1 MKTILLHIHDDH
13 GADSR
18 LQVACD
24 LARAGRAHVQCV
36 QVTPMPEMIAAGAQ
50 DGMGYAPMVAAE
62 LHAIDEAF
70 RTRTEAH
77 FAQEDVAW
85 DWQSMQGDSLPGLLS
100 AAKLADIIVASLPEG
115 GRSSLRDPLPI
126 VPDLVLGGRTPVLA
140 VPVAAKQMAVAGR
153 ALVAWDGSAAA
164 GVALRAAVPLLKLAE
179 AVDVVC
185 VEEADSAF
193 PATDAPAYLARHGI
207 KAQLHSWS
215 RTDRPTEI
223 ALRDAMAS
231 LNADWVVMGAFGH
244 SRWRELI
251 FGGVTRSLLRTAPV
265 PLLLAH

>member
-1 MKTILLHIHDDH
+1 M
-13 GADSR
+13 
-18 LQVACD
+18 
-24 LARAGRAHVQCV
+24 
-36 QVTPMPEMIAAGAQ
+36 VT
-50 DGMGYAPMVAAE
+50 
-62 LHAIDEAF
+62 
-70 RTRTEAH
+70 
-77 FAQEDVAW
+77 
-85 DWQSMQGDSLPGLLS
+85 
-100 AAKLADIIVASLPEG
+100 
-115 GRSSLRDPLPI
+115 
-126 VPDLVLGGRTPVLA
+126 
-140 VPVAAKQMAVAGR
+140 
-153 ALVAWDGSAAA
+153 
-164 GVALRAAVPLLKLAE
+164 
-179 AVDVVC
+179 

-231 LNADWVVMGAFGH
+231 LHADWVVMGAFGH